1 MESGGQLTGFVILE
15 LVIFFI
21 SRQLVLWYQRINEK
35 MNLLEELIDEH
46 KKTFKLQRSR
56 RRGEY

>member
-1 MESGGQLTGFVILE
+1 MESGGQLKGFVILE

-21 SRQLVLWYQRINEK
+21 SRQLVLWYWRINEK

-46 KKTFKLQRSR
+46 KKTFKLQR